1 MSDEEEHNLNNG
13 AGGSQSQT
21 VRIKMPRMVQ
31 SHLAPPAEFSFR
43 SEDWQKWVKRWKRY
57 AVGSGLAYQDD
68 ESKLNTLLY
77 CMGPK
82 ADDILLSLPLEN
94 GDDEDYDRVLEEFN
108 NHFGVCVNV
117 VLERQKF
124 LRRKQLPNESVDNFI
139 TDLHRLAE
147 NCKYQ
152 TMKEEF
158 IRDNIL
164 VGMRDRTL
172 ADAMT
177 LDKTLTLKKAS
188 DKARAKEELQ
198 REQELAAR
206 SQADKSEVSFVKAGG
221 GGRNNNNRRSNNNTP
236 RGSSDKKTPTSEPAC
251 SKCGRTPQHRFADC
265 PAKQSDCKKCNK
277 KGHWAAM
284 CPLEVKALN
293 QEATGGNSDDDLF
306 VGSIALL
313 NQEDSFADEPPKA
326 CVSTPPSEQH
336 DSLLSPPVRR
346 QVNGRDTG
354 RGPRLGP
361 WLDDLRA
368 LDEVGDLVSGSVARV
383 HAVGAITKSRPPWTA
398 TVTAGGRQLQF
409 QVDTGADVTVISN
422 KTFLEEFSGTTL
434 QKTSHRLRGPGQRPL
449 TVLGL
454 ISVDV
459 KWRDRTSTTDVY
471 VIQEDAR
478 SLLGRPAIEDLKMLK
493 WDLDAELVSATKCIA
508 NVRWEDKFPTIFE
521 GLGCINYTKP
531 YTVVLKPDA
540 KGHAVTAPRRVSVQL
555 REKVRAELQRMVKM
569 GVITPV
575 DEPTEWCAPMV
586 VVPKPN
592 GSVRICV
599 DYTELNR
606 HVHRERYMLPAVDEL
621 LALLGN
627 AKWFTKLDANHGY
640 HQLLLSEES
649 QRLTTFITPFGRFCY
664 NRLPMGLSSAG
675 EHFQKRVGEVLAGLE
690 GVIHLADDILIVGR
704 TREEHDAR
712 LEATLSRL
720 RDHRVTLNS
729 KKCDFATQRTK
740 FLGYIIDAE
749 SGIQPD
755 PEKVAAIVQMPQ
767 PKSPED
773 VYRFL
778 GMVNYQL
785 KFLDHLS
792 SLTQPLRDLCRDDV
806 EFQWT
811 AVHDAA
817 LKAIKEKLVSAP
829 ALAFFDPAKRVRVSA
844 DSSSYGLGAV
854 LENFWPTWEHN
865 GVVHTDVWRPVYY
878 ASRTLTDTERRY
890 AQIEKE
896 ALALT
901 WACEKFA
908 MFVTGAQ
915 DLLLRTDH
923 KPLVSLLGCK
933 PLSELTPRLQRLRM
947 RLMRFSY
954 EIEHVAGKSLM
965 SPDTLSR
972 APLPTQTPDRDV
984 LTDNEVE
991 FYARAVIADLPVSDV
1006 VMAAVR
1012 EAQTNDPMAQTVLQC
1027 VREGWPQ
1034 PRDVPAILAPFFKH
1048 RGSLCVVDGLLVYE
1062 SRVYVPRA
1070 LQEDMLARLHKGHL
1084 GETKCLGRARASVWW
1099 PGISTRVRQTCADC
1113 EICAKH
1119 RPQPVEPL
1127 MPSTVPERPWQRL
1140 AADLCQRGAHH
1151 YLVVVDYYSRYPE
1164 VARLSSLTAAA
1175 VINKMRDILARH
1187 GVPEELRTDNG
1198 PQFDC
1203 TEFRDFAD
1211 EMGFRLVTMSP
1222 HHSQSNGQAEAAV
1235 KAVKNIIKKEDD
1247 PFQGLL
1253 AYRTAPTESGYSPA
1267 ELLMGRRLRTTVPTL
1282 GTNLQPRVV
1291 DVQHHRSVLEE
1302 GKKTAKA
1309 HFDRRHRA
1317 RELRP
1322 LVSGERVWVRDTKAN
1337 GVVVRRRPEPRSYD
1351 VQVEGHGVLRRN
1363 RAFLTPLQCATDEAD
1378 ESDSDDAERPPEVER
1393 VVDNDADEAL
1403 QAPPPRRSARTVRKP
1418 ERLIEVCLVRNA
1430 KDY

>member
-82 ADDILLSLPLEN
+82 ADDILLSLPLED

-177 LDKTLTLKKAS
+177 LDKTLTLKKTS

-265 PAKQSDCKKCNK
+265 PAKQSDCKKYNK

-422 KTFLEEFSGTTL
+422 KTFLEEFSGASL

-493 WDLDAELVSATKCIA
+493 WDLDAEL
-508 NVRWEDKFPTIFE
+508 
-521 GLGCINYTKP
+521 
-531 YTVVLKPDA
+531 
-540 KGHAVTAPRRVSVQL
+540 
-555 REKVRAELQRMVKM
+555 
-569 GVITPV
+569 
-575 DEPTEWCAPMV
+575 
-586 VVPKPN
+586 
-592 GSVRICV
+592 
-599 DYTELNR
+599 
-606 HVHRERYMLPAVDEL
+606 
-621 LALLGN
+621 
-627 AKWFTKLDANHGY
+627 
-640 HQLLLSEES
+640 
-649 QRLTTFITPFGRFCY
+649 
-664 NRLPMGLSSAG
+664 
-675 EHFQKRVGEVLAGLE
+675 
-690 GVIHLADDILIVGR
+690 
-704 TREEHDAR
+704 
-712 LEATLSRL
+712 
-720 RDHRVTLNS
+720 
-729 KKCDFATQRTK
+729 
-740 FLGYIIDAE
+740 
-749 SGIQPD
+749 
-755 PEKVAAIVQMPQ
+755 
-767 PKSPED
+767 
-773 VYRFL
+773 
-778 GMVNYQL
+778 
-785 KFLDHLS
+785 
-792 SLTQPLRDLCRDDV
+792 
-806 EFQWT
+806 
-811 AVHDAA
+811 
-817 LKAIKEKLVSAP
+817 
-829 ALAFFDPAKRVRVSA
+829 
-844 DSSSYGLGAV
+844 
-854 LENFWPTWEHN
+854 
-865 GVVHTDVWRPVYY
+865 
-878 ASRTLTDTERRY
+878 
-890 AQIEKE
+890 
-896 ALALT
+896 
-901 WACEKFA
+901 
-908 MFVTGAQ
+908 
-915 DLLLRTDH
+915 
-923 KPLVSLLGCK
+923 
-933 PLSELTPRLQRLRM
+933 RLRM

-1211 EMGFRLVTMSP
+1211 EMGFRLVTMNP

-1378 ESDSDDAERPPEVER
+1378 ESDPDDAERPPEVER
-1393 VVDNDADEAL
+1393 VVDNDVDEAL
-1403 QAPPPRRSARTVRKP
+1403 QAPPPRRSARTARKP